1 MFRHALSCLLLVA
14 TFAMLNGCAVWGVY
28 EDKRLTDTMTEDK
41 GLASR
46 IKTALMNEKF
56 VDGWSVSV
64 YSYYRNV
71 YLVGEVPGEM
81 QSKAVEIAKKYE
93 PRTVTTHWFTKS
105 KNESSNLA
113 LATNLR
119 GALIG
124 TKGLSSTRIDTEVNA
139 GRVVLLGVV
148 GSEREKEIAIEAA
161 KKVKNVTKVTSYLM
175 LPMGAGAN
183 SAPQTVN
190 TSAKQGSSGSSGN
203 SGGSGNV
210 ESRDI

>member
-1 MFRHALSCLLLVA
+1 MFRHFLSCLLLVA
-14 TFAMLNGCAVWGVY
+14 TVAMLNGCAVWGVY
-28 EDKRLTDTMTEDK
+28 DDKRLTDTMAEDK
-41 GLASR
+41 GLSSR

-81 QSKAVEIAKKYE
+81 QTKAVEIARKYE
-93 PRTVTTHWFTKS
+93 PRSVTTHWFTKS

-119 GALIG
+119 GVLIG

-148 GSEREKEIAIEAA
+148 DSEREKEIAIEAA
-161 KKVKNVTKVTSYLM
+161 KKVKNVTRVTSYLM

-183 SAPQTVN
+183 TAPQTVE

-203 SGGSGNV
+203 SGASGNV

>member
-1 MFRHALSCLLLVA
+1 MFRHILSCLLLVA
-14 TFAMLNGCAVWGVY
+14 TVAILNGCAVWGVY
-28 EDKRLTDTMTEDK
+28 DDKRLTDTMADDK
-41 GLASR
+41 GLSSR

-64 YSYYRNV
+64 YSYYRHV

-81 QSKAVEIAKKYE
+81 QGKAVEIARKYD
-93 PRTVTTHWFTKS
+93 PRSVTTHWFTKS

-148 GSEREKEIAIEAA
+148 DSEREKEIAIEAA
-161 KKVKNVTKVTSYLM
+161 KKVKNVTRVTSYLM
-175 LPMGAGAN
+175 LPEGGGIN
-183 SAPQTVN
+183 TKPQTVD
-190 TSAKQGSSGSSGN
+190 TPARQGSN
-203 SGGSGNV
+203 GGSGKV